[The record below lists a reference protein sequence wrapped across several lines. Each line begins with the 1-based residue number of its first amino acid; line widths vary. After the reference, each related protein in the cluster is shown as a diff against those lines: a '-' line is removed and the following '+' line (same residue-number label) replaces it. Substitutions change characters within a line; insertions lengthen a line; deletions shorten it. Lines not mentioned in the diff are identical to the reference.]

1 MTMTR
6 KLAVAIALL
15 GAAAQAA
22 AEPVRLD
29 FTFRQEA
36 GPATATGYV
45 MFETD
50 LIANPGDNDID
61 LPNPAVLELN
71 VNVSG
76 ATSGNGSF
84 GIEDFCSLVFDTQG
98 GTLDFTRE
106 LVGQPTLGDPW
117 ATTVPEDARTP
128 SGGGGGTSGDF
139 NLFACGSNLQPGERY
154 AENRTVQG
162 SMAPNG
168 VWYFTLAADGGGGDA
183 MRLVSM
189 APAGVQGHQ
198 PVPASTA
205 WSLAGLM
212 VLLAGLGMAVL
223 RTRSAR

>member
-1 MTMTR
+1 MTVTR
-6 KLAVAIALL
+6 KLALTIALL

-22 AEPVRLD
+22 AEPVRLN
-29 FTFRQEA
+29 FIFQQES

-45 MFETD
+45 VFETD
-50 LIANPGDNDID
+50 LIANPGINDIG
-61 LPNPAVLELN
+61 LPSPAVLDLS
-71 VNVSG
+71 VTVAG
-76 ATSGNGSF
+76 AASGNGSF
-84 GIEDFCSLVFDTQG
+84 GIEDFCGLVFDTQG

-117 ATTVPEDARTP
+117 ATTVPEGDRSTLGE
-128 SGGGGGTSGDF
+128 SGTSGDF

-154 AENRTVQG
+154 AESRVVQG
-162 SMAPNG
+162 SLAPNG
-168 VWYFTLAADGGGGDA
+168 VWWFTLGADGGSGDA

-189 APAGVQGHQ
+189 APAGVQGHR

-212 VLLAGLGMAVL
+212 VLLAGLGMAAL
-223 RTRSAR
+223 RTRSAP